1 MKLLADKA
9 LPTIEVPGG
18 LGPWSNPER
27 LEEPGSILAS
37 IISMALGAM
46 TLGAAIWFLFQVI
59 ISGYNYLSAG
69 GDREKLVNAGRKL
82 TNSIIGLT
90 IVIAAYALIALM
102 GRFFGIDFLDIKG
115 AIDSL
120 VANGG

>member
-1 MKLLADKA
+1 MEILLADLE

-18 LGPWSNPER
+18 LGPWAKSEA
-27 LEEPGSILAS
+27 LKEPGSILAS
-37 IISMALGAM
+37 ILSMALGVM

-59 ISGYNYLSAG
+59 VAGYNYLSAG

-102 GRFFGIDFLDIKG
+102 GKLFGIDFLDIKG

-120 VANGG
+120 TNGG